1 MLSGKFQSA
10 LRGLQATA
18 TWLAILLTT
27 AMTIY
32 SAACAFGIFPWPFLP
47 VLFGDGMT
55 LDIGIWLQLGVT
67 FLMILI
73 SLLLPTNGRMLR
85 LERSHRS
92 FAMGVEDVA
101 HAYRLAHAA
110 DRAGVFALS
119 GEFEAV
125 RARLEHLRNHPD
137 LTQLEPELLQLAAQ
151 MSFITRDIAQTYS
164 DQKVTRAR
172 SFLAQR
178 QEEVQASAERIAI
191 ARRTVEGLR
200 RWLTDIEA
208 DERQVE
214 QQIKRLEGDLREI
227 LPQLGYSM
235 ELEDPREATVVQ
247 LPKPT
252 K

>member
-1 MLSGKFQSA
+1 MLSGKFQSV
-10 LRGLQATA
+10 LRGLQSTA
-18 TWLAILLTT
+18 TWLAVLLTT
-27 AMTIY
+27 AMALY
-32 SAACAFGIFPWPFLP
+32 SAACAFGLFPWPSLR
-47 VLFGDGMT
+47 VLFADGMST
-55 LDIGIWLQLGVT
+55 DIGIWLQLGVT
-67 FLMILI
+67 FFLILV
-73 SLLLPTNGRMLR
+73 SLLLPANGRMLR

-92 FAMGVEDVA
+92 FAMGVQDVA

-137 LTQLEPELLQLAAQ
+137 LAQLEPELLQLAAQ

-164 DQKVTRAR
+164 DQKVARAR

-178 QEEVQASAERIAI
+178 QEEVQASKDRIAI
-191 ARRTVEGLR
+191 ARRTVDELR

-208 DERQVE
+208 EERQVE

-227 LPQLGYSM
+227 LPPLGYSM
-235 ELEDPREATVVQ
+235 ELEDPRDATVVQ